1 MRQTVA
7 SGEAVTNHV
16 IRSGAEPDFG
26 NDTRN
31 WLGNLDSNQDILNQN
46 QLYYPYTIGQSDLF
60 ISEWGAKIG
69 EKMFGSKF

>member
-1 MRQTVA
+1 MKKSICPLTL
-7 SGEAVTNHV
+7 
-16 IRSGAEPDFG
+16 PD
-26 NDTRN
+26 
-31 WLGNLDSNQDILNQN
+31 LDSNQDILNQN